1 MKISKEDFNQIIREE
16 VELAIEEGWL
26 DRMVAR
32 GKGAGTSLKGKLKGA
47 AQTGVGKLA
56 GAVGSEKAA
65 GQLAKDSAKTKKDSV
80 RRAQAKKGF
89 HIVKTHYEEFEND
102 LDKLGLLEVPE
113 FSEPLKRLRTA
124 IKKLEKQAAE
134 E

>member
-32 GKGAGTSLKGKLKGA
+32 GKGVGTSLKGKFKGAGQAVLGKGA
-47 AQTGVGKLA
+47 AA
-56 GAVGSEKAA
+56 FGSEEAA
-65 GQLAKDSAKTKKDSV
+65 GQLAKDAESTKKDTV
-80 RRAQAKKGF
+80 KRAQAKKGL
-89 HIVKTHYEEFEND
+89 HIVKTHYKEFESD

-124 IKKLEKQAAE
+124 IKKLEQQTGE

>member
-32 GKGAGTSLKGKLKGA
+32 GKGVGTSLKGKLKGA
-47 AQTGVGKLA
+47 AQSGVGKLA
-56 GAVGSEKAA
+56 GAVDMPDVKARA
-65 GQLAKDSAKTKKDSV
+65 AKKAEKTKKDAV

-124 IKKLEKQAAE
+124 IKKLEQQAAE